1 MIGNILISDIEHLS
15 CTCWPSVYLL
25 WKNGCTDHLPFF
37 NQNVCGFCCWDVGS
51 FICWI
56 WTLYYIYIY
65 NVKIFPP
72 IPQVASSL
80 CRLLSLLCRSFLVW
94 GSLYFSF
101 NKPLLLFSSP
111 KNLLPRPT
119 SSSLSPLVFLGV
131 LQFQVLNARFSPFWV
146 AVCVWYRIGVQ
157 FHSFACGC

>member
-1 MIGNILISDIEHLS
+1 MISSTCHVPVGHLYIFSGKMAVQIICHFLIRMFVGFAVEMWVLLYVGYEPFIL
-15 CTCWPSVYLL
+15 
-25 WKNGCTDHLPFF
+25 
-37 NQNVCGFCCWDVGS
+37 
-51 FICWI
+51 
-56 WTLYYIYIY
+56 YIY